1 MGRKYLKVK
10 SLKSKQ
16 SVDEEEINRS
26 FGGSLPAVHA
36 VVKSYLQITWVTKWT
51 E

>member
-1 MGRKYLKVK
+1 MLEGEIPEMYR
-10 SLKSKQ
+10 
-16 SVDEEEINRS
+16 SVDEEEINRN

>member
-1 MGRKYLKVK
+1 MKFPR
-10 SLKSKQ
+10 SKQ

-36 VVKSYLQITWVTKWT
+36 VVKSYLQITWATRWT